1 MKSLRA
7 VLASLTRSPKGT
19 DFVDPV
25 LGPLAWQPATEVW
38 ESGKLA
44 EHRPFYF
51 RFKRYSRATAPAEDC
66 LRVATS
72 IAESPGTLE
81 EQVRLQLAYA
91 TAQRSADV
99 RSGVS
104 SLQISCVVLETTTG
118 KVTGEVLLKGDP
130 ASSSWVVLHDNG
142 VPSLATQQWE

>member
-1 MKSLRA
+1 MKSLKA
-7 VLASLTRSPKGT
+7 VLASLTRSPQGT

-25 LGPLAWQPATEVW
+25 LGPLAWRSDTEVW
-38 ESGKLA
+38 ESGQLA

-51 RFKRYSRATAPAEDC
+51 RFKRHGRATAPAEDC
-66 LRVATS
+66 LQVARS
-72 IAESPGTLE
+72 IAGSPGTIE

-99 RSGVS
+99 RSDVS
-104 SLQISCVVLETTTG
+104 SLQIGCVVLEMTPE

-130 ASSSWVVLHDNG
+130 ASSSWVVWHDNG